1 MKTTDA
7 RARFLAH
14 QANKLLTN
22 FLVGTKCLSLSKE
35 ESEIFFMMVGNM
47 LCKFAYEDMPVDGAI
62 KSLTELDQDMYKEE
76 GFL

>member
-1 MKTTDA
+1 MTTDA

-14 QANKLLTN
+14 QANRLVTN
-22 FLVGTKCLSLSKE
+22 FLIGTKCLVLSKE

-47 LCKFAYEDMPVDGAI
+47 LCKFAYADLSVDDKI
-62 KSLTELDQDMYKEE
+62 KELTELDQAMYKEE